1 MGRMVWGG
9 RHVQPGPSTGAA
21 RRLADERSEREE
33 LQRGPGREARTLLDV
48 VVRQSA
54 AVLELLASEDQAL
67 LVGRDALLVLDLG
80 LDVIDRVRGL
90 DLKGDGLASER
101 LDEDLHG
108 ADPRRFLPPQKL
120 TPSDHQGVHWRDSQ
134 LQALGGDGVCAQ
146 ASASTRRMPRA

>member
-9 RHVQPGPSTGAA
+9 WRVQPGPSTGAA

-54 AVLELLASEDQAL
+54 AVLELLAREDQTL

-101 LDEDLHG
+101 LDEDLYEPPHQSHAARELYRAGEAGPRPCG
-108 ADPRRFLPPQKL
+108 AG
-120 TPSDHQGVHWRDSQ
+120 PSAATDLH
-134 LQALGGDGVCAQ
+134 
-146 ASASTRRMPRA
+146 P

>member
-9 RHVQPGPSTGAA
+9 WRVQPGPSTGAA

-54 AVLELLASEDQAL
+54 AVLELLAREDQTL

-90 DLKGDGLASER
+90 DLKGDGLAGESLNENLHESQQTR
-101 LDEDLHG
+101 RVSNQARAARSLGQSAYLHG
-108 ADPRRFLPPQKL
+108 
-120 TPSDHQGVHWRDSQ
+120 
-134 LQALGGDGVCAQ
+134 
-146 ASASTRRMPRA
+146 